1 VAPSRRTNQARALV
15 AARRRALMA
24 RSSNTAHLDGKS
36 TSAPSSGDERPTAIR
51 ADVATRF
58 QPGNQAARRHGLRA
72 LARKELRR
80 RDRRT
85 EKLLRDYLNFRAD
98 IGRPIS
104 PTALPLARR
113 YVECEVLARDFY
125 AAHQAQPNN
134 TKYHQQWVSTTR
146 AQALLAVQLGES
158 VSRANG
164 GQVDSLQNSALW
176 RIAEA
181 SRARRQLEAAGDN

>member
-1 VAPSRRTNQARALV
+1 
-15 AARRRALMA
+15 MA
-24 RSSNTAHLDGKS
+24 RSSTPDGKTTPAPNTA
-36 TSAPSSGDERPTAIR
+36 AERPTAVR

-80 RDRRT
+80 RD
-85 EKLLRDYLNFRAD
+85 YLNFRAD
-98 IGRPIS
+98 TGRPIS

-134 TKYHQQWVSTTR
+134 TRYHQQWVSTTR
-146 AQALLAVQLGES
+146 AQALLAVQLGEN
-158 VSRANG
+158 ANRPRG
-164 GQVDSLQNSALW
+164 GPVESLQNSAIW
-176 RIAEA
+176 QIAEA
-181 SRARRQLEAAGDN
+181 SRERRRLEAGR